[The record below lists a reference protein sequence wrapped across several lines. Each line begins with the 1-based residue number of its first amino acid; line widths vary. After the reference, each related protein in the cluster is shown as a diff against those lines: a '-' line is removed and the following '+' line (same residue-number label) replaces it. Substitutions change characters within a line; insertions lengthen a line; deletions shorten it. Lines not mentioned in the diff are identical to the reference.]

1 MQSGWAVM
9 FNINLLAKPGLQ
21 GELLIPEGAVM
32 SERELK
38 VISRLEA
45 REPAKEVQAE
55 APPVTKVRR
64 TWLWVLLIVVLAAV
78 AVWWF
83 QGWQLAQ
90 DLFLPFRE
98 ESLLREQ
105 EVVEAPIGPTC
116 VSALASFLEDLPEDA
131 VVDYA
136 DAETGLLIYRIWGHD
151 LSQELLRLNTAVE
164 GHRFSD
170 LLRPVD
176 TTGTGLWF
184 GSIVFVAPD
193 QEGAVRPL
201 KEEYERFFRKLQ
213 HLVSESGG
221 EVVRMIPGTMTT
233 GEYVLSGSIGELQ
246 AHLNM
251 IDQDSINVHYHRLSL
266 LNQMDSPD
274 GDYLLHVVFNIIEGR
289 LQSPLLSLQESTG
302 V

>member
-1 MQSGWAVM
+1 V

-21 GELLIPEGAVM
+21 GEILVPEGAVM
-32 SERELK
+32 SKRELK

-45 REPAKEVQAE
+45 RAPEDAVQAE
-55 APPVTKVRR
+55 AAPVSRGRR
-64 TWLWVLLIVVLAAV
+64 TWLWVLLVIVLAAV
-78 AVWWF
+78 AVWYF

-98 ESLLREQ
+98 ESRIREQ
-105 EVVEAPIGPTC
+105 KVYRAPLGKTS
-116 VSALASFLEDLPEDA
+116 VSVLASFLEDLPENA

-136 DAETGLLIYRIWGHD
+136 DAEVGLLIYRIWGQAMHQD
-151 LSQELLRLNTAVE
+151 LLRLNATVE

-170 LLRPVD
+170 LLPPVD
-176 TTGTGLWF
+176 TTNPGFWLGT
-184 GSIVFVAPD
+184 IVLVAPD

-201 KEEYERFFRKLQ
+201 KEEYERFFLKLQ
-213 HLVSESGG
+213 HLVSETGG
-221 EVVRMIPGTMTT
+221 AVVRMVPGTMST

-251 IDQDSINVHYHRLSL
+251 IDQDSMNIHYHRLSL
-266 LNQMDSPD
+266 LNQTDTPD

-289 LQSPLLSLQESTG
+289 LQSPLSSLQESSG
-302 V
+302 A